1 MENRITFN
9 TIVKKEKKITMCVFK
24 QQGPYKNQITYNSWT
39 AHRTYILYII
49 SAKKETEEAIIINQ
63 CSMRSIFGNK

>member
-1 MENRITFN
+1 
-9 TIVKKEKKITMCVFK
+9 MCVFK

-49 SAKKETEEAIIINQ
+49 SAKKETEETIIINQ
-63 CSMRSIFGNK
+63 CSMSSIFGNK